1 MSACEQWVIEPPDEL
16 VTEAARLRASGALG
30 KPGPLSRLF
39 EFLLGRS
46 GGSAPKEIEIAVAVF
61 NKRSDFDIGQDALVR
76 VYVHKLR
83 KRLEEYYLRNPGERR
98 IGIPKG
104 EYRLVVADTP
114 AAVAEVGLKPAAQG
128 CANAAGAGCAG
139 AADLQVKE
147 PPKLQRKAPVGVVLA
162 FVLGVVLA
170 AAAALLV
177 NVERAQ
183 PATAAASASPIWSS
197 LLADDLPVTI
207 VVGDYYLLGEV
218 DKSGDVKRLVREFD
232 INSEADFID
241 YLELNP
247 SSSQQYRNLH
257 LTYLPTGTAVALADV
272 SALLQGR
279 KQVRIKL
286 MSELDGE
293 TLRTSHVIYI
303 GYLSG
308 LGMLGDFVFGASRL
322 RLQGT
327 YDQLVDSTTERS
339 YVARMPQT
347 PERSFVDYGYFATM
361 QGPAGN
367 RIIVVAGTR
376 DNGVMQS
383 AAAATDPKALAAW
396 VAQSGHSQAFES
408 LTEVQ
413 GVDRTN
419 LSTSRIFVAPLD

>member
-1 MSACEQWVIEPPDEL
+1 MSACEQWVIEPSDEL
-16 VTEAARLRASGALG
+16 VAEAARLRASGALG

-83 KRLEEYYLRNPGERR
+83 RRLEEYYLRNPGERR

-104 EYRLVVADTP
+104 EYRLVVGGVP
-114 AAVAEVGLKPAAQG
+114 AAVAEVGLKP
-128 CANAAGAGCAG
+128 
-139 AADLQVKE
+139 DLQ
-147 PPKLQRKAPVGVVLA
+147 PKNKRQSHIGVLLA

-170 AAAALLV
+170 VAGALVV

-183 PATAAASASPIWSS
+183 PAAANASSSPIWSA

-218 DKSGDVKRLVREFD
+218 DQSGDVKRLVREFD

-247 SSSQQYRNLH
+247 GSSQQYRNLR

-272 SALLQGR
+272 SALLAGR

-293 TLRTSHVIYI
+293 TLRTSHVVYI

-322 RLQGT
+322 RLRGT

-347 PERSFVDYGYFATM
+347 PARSFVDYGYFATM

-383 AAAATDPKALAAW
+383 AAAATDPKTLAAW
-396 VAQSGHSQAFES
+396 VAESGHSQAFES

>member
-1 MSACEQWVIEPPDEL
+1 
-16 VTEAARLRASGALG
+16 
-30 KPGPLSRLF
+30 
-39 EFLLGRS
+39 
-46 GGSAPKEIEIAVAVF
+46 
-61 NKRSDFDIGQDALVR
+61 
-76 VYVHKLR
+76 
-83 KRLEEYYLRNPGERR
+83 
-98 IGIPKG
+98 
-104 EYRLVVADTP
+104 
-114 AAVAEVGLKPAAQG
+114 
-128 CANAAGAGCAG
+128 
-139 AADLQVKE
+139 
-147 PPKLQRKAPVGVVLA
+147 
-162 FVLGVVLA
+162 
-170 AAAALLV
+170 V

-183 PATAAASASPIWSS
+183 PAAANASSSPIWSA

-218 DKSGDVKRLVREFD
+218 DQSGDVKRLVREFG
-232 INSEADFID
+232 INSEAEFID

-247 SSSQQYRNLH
+247 GSAQQYRNLR

-272 SALLQGR
+272 SALLAGR
-279 KQVRIKL
+279 KHVRIKL
-286 MSELDGE
+286 MSELDGD
-293 TLRTSHVIYI
+293 TLRTSHVVYI

-383 AAAATDPKALAAW
+383 ATAATDPKTLAAW
-396 VAQSGHSQAFES
+396 VAESGHSQAFES

>member
-1 MSACEQWVIEPPDEL
+1 MSACEQWVIELPDEL
-16 VTEAARLRASGALG
+16 VSEAARLRASGALG

-46 GGSAPKEIEIAVAVF
+46 GGSTPKEIEIAVAVF
-61 NKRSDFDIGQDALVR
+61 NKKSDFDIGQDALVR

-83 KRLEEYYLRNPGERR
+83 KRLEEYYLRNPGARR
-98 IGIPKG
+98 MVIPKG
-104 EYRLVVADTP
+104 EYRLVVE
-114 AAVAEVGLKPAAQG
+114 AVPGAVVEVVQERVGLKP
-128 CANAAGAGCAG
+128 
-139 AADLQVKE
+139 DLQPDNKRQSHAAVI
-147 PPKLQRKAPVGVVLA
+147 LA

-170 AAAALLV
+170 VGAALVV
-177 NVERAQ
+177 NMQRAKPQ
-183 PATAAASASPIWSS
+183 AASASPIWSS

-218 DKSGDVKRLVREFD
+218 DQSGDVKRLVREFN
-232 INSEADFID
+232 INSEAEFID
-241 YLELNP
+241 YLELHP
-247 SSSQQYRNLH
+247 SSAQQYRNLR

-272 SALLQGR
+272 SALLAGR

-293 TLRTSHVIYI
+293 TLRTSHVVYI

-339 YVARMPQT
+339 YTARMPQT

-383 AAAATDPKALAAW
+383 ATAATDPKTLAAW
-396 VAQSGHSQAFES
+396 VAESGHSQAFES

>member
-1 MSACEQWVIEPPDEL
+1 MSACEQWVIEPSDEL
-16 VTEAARLRASGALG
+16 VAEAARLRASGALG

-83 KRLEEYYLRNPGERR
+83 RRLEEYYLRNPGERR

-104 EYRLVVADTP
+104 EYRLVVAGVP
-114 AAVAEVGLKPAAQG
+114 AAVAEVGLKP
-128 CANAAGAGCAG
+128 
-139 AADLQVKE
+139 DLQ
-147 PPKLQRKAPVGVVLA
+147 PKNKRQSHIGVLLA

-170 AAAALLV
+170 VAGALVV
-177 NVERAQ
+177 NLERAQ
-183 PATAAASASPIWSS
+183 PAAANASSSPIWSA

-218 DKSGDVKRLVREFD
+218 DQSGDVKRLVREFD

-247 SSSQQYRNLH
+247 GSSQQYRNLR

-272 SALLQGR
+272 SALLAGR

-293 TLRTSHVIYI
+293 TLRTSHVVYI

-347 PERSFVDYGYFATM
+347 PARSFVDYGYFATM

-383 AAAATDPKALAAW
+383 AAAATDPKTLAAW
-396 VAQSGHSQAFES
+396 VAESGHSQAFES

>member
-1 MSACEQWVIEPPDEL
+1 
-16 VTEAARLRASGALG
+16 
-30 KPGPLSRLF
+30 
-39 EFLLGRS
+39 
-46 GGSAPKEIEIAVAVF
+46 
-61 NKRSDFDIGQDALVR
+61 
-76 VYVHKLR
+76 
-83 KRLEEYYLRNPGERR
+83 
-98 IGIPKG
+98 
-104 EYRLVVADTP
+104 
-114 AAVAEVGLKPAAQG
+114 
-128 CANAAGAGCAG
+128 
-139 AADLQVKE
+139 
-147 PPKLQRKAPVGVVLA
+147 VVLA
-162 FVLGVVLA
+162 VG
-170 AAAALLV
+170 AALVV
-177 NVERAQ
+177 NMQRAK
-183 PATAAASASPIWSS
+183 PEAASASPIWSS

-218 DKSGDVKRLVREFD
+218 DQSGDVKRLVREFN
-232 INSEADFID
+232 INSEAEFID
-241 YLELNP
+241 YLELHP
-247 SSSQQYRNLH
+247 SSAQQYRNLR

-272 SALLQGR
+272 SALLAGR

-293 TLRTSHVIYI
+293 TLRTSHVVYI

-339 YVARMPQT
+339 YTARMPQT

-383 AAAATDPKALAAW
+383 AAAATDPKSLAAW
-396 VAQSGHSQAFES
+396 VAESGHSQGFES

-419 LSTSRIFVAPLD
+419 LSTNRIFVAPLD

>member
-16 VTEAARLRASGALG
+16 VTAAARLRASGALG

-39 EFLLGRS
+39 DFLLGRS

-61 NKRSDFDIGQDALVR
+61 NKKSDFDIAQDALVR

-83 KRLEEYYLRNPGERR
+83 KRLDEYHLRNPGERR
-98 IGIPKG
+98 IVIPKG
-104 EYRLVVADTP
+104 EYRLVVEG
-114 AAVAEVGLKPAAQG
+114 AEVGAQRVGLKP
-128 CANAAGAGCAG
+128 
-139 AADLQVKE
+139 DLQVNN
-147 PPKLQRKAPVGVVLA
+147 PRRGVILA
-162 FVLGVVLA
+162 FLLGVVLA
-170 AAAALLV
+170 VAGALVVNLVRARPEAAS
-177 NVERAQ
+177 
-183 PATAAASASPIWSS
+183 ASASPIWAS

-218 DKSGDVKRLVREFD
+218 DKSGDVKRLVREFN
-232 INSEADFID
+232 INSEAEFID

-247 SSSQQYRNLH
+247 GSSQQYRNLR

-272 SALLQGR
+272 SALLAGR
-279 KQVRIKL
+279 KQAHIKL
-286 MSELDGE
+286 MSELDAE
-293 TLRTSHVIYI
+293 TLRTSHVVYI

-327 YDQLVDSTTERS
+327 YDQLVDSTNERS

-347 PERSFVDYGYFATM
+347 AERSFVDYGYFATM

-383 AAAATDPKALAAW
+383 ATAATDPKTLAAW
-396 VAQSGHSQAFES
+396 VAESGHSQAFES

-419 LSTSRIFVAPLD
+419 LSTNRIFVAPLE

>member
-1 MSACEQWVIEPPDEL
+1 MSACEQWVIELPDEL
-16 VTEAARLRASGALG
+16 VSEAARLRASGALG

-46 GGSAPKEIEIAVAVF
+46 GGSTPKEIEIAVAVF
-61 NKRSDFDIGQDALVR
+61 NKKSDFDIGQDALVR

-83 KRLEEYYLRNPGERR
+83 KRLEEYYLRNPGARR
-98 IGIPKG
+98 MVIPKG
-104 EYRLVVADTP
+104 EYRLVVE
-114 AAVAEVGLKPAAQG
+114 AVPGAVVEVVQERVGLKP
-128 CANAAGAGCAG
+128 
-139 AADLQVKE
+139 DLQPDNKRQSHAAVI
-147 PPKLQRKAPVGVVLA
+147 LA

-170 AAAALLV
+170 VGAALVV
-177 NVERAQ
+177 NMQRAKPQ
-183 PATAAASASPIWSS
+183 AASASPIWSS

-218 DKSGDVKRLVREFD
+218 DQSGDVKRLVREFN
-232 INSEADFID
+232 INSEAEFID
-241 YLELNP
+241 YLELHP
-247 SSSQQYRNLH
+247 SSAQQYRNLR

-272 SALLQGR
+272 SALLAGR

-293 TLRTSHVIYI
+293 TLRTSHVVYI

-339 YVARMPQT
+339 YTARMPQT

-383 AAAATDPKALAAW
+383 AAAATDPKTLAAW
-396 VAQSGHSQAFES
+396 VAESGHSQAFES

-419 LSTSRIFVAPLD
+419 LSASRIFVAPLD

>member
-1 MSACEQWVIEPPDEL
+1 MSACEQWVIELPDEL
-16 VTEAARLRASGALG
+16 VSEAARLRASGALG

-46 GGSAPKEIEIAVAVF
+46 GGSTPKEIEIAVAVF
-61 NKRSDFDIGQDALVR
+61 NKKSDFDIGQDALVR

-83 KRLEEYYLRNPGERR
+83 KRLEEYYLRNPGARR
-98 IGIPKG
+98 MVIPKG
-104 EYRLVVADTP
+104 EYRLVVE
-114 AAVAEVGLKPAAQG
+114 AVPGAVVEVVQERVGLKP
-128 CANAAGAGCAG
+128 
-139 AADLQVKE
+139 DLQPDNKRQSHAAVI
-147 PPKLQRKAPVGVVLA
+147 LA

-170 AAAALLV
+170 VSAALVV
-177 NVERAQ
+177 NMQRAKPQ
-183 PATAAASASPIWSS
+183 AASASPIWSS

-218 DKSGDVKRLVREFD
+218 DQSGDVKRLVREFN
-232 INSEADFID
+232 INSEAEFID
-241 YLELNP
+241 YLELHP
-247 SSSQQYRNLH
+247 SSAQQYRNLR

-272 SALLQGR
+272 SALLAGR

-293 TLRTSHVIYI
+293 TLRTSHVVYI

-339 YVARMPQT
+339 YTARMPQT

-383 AAAATDPKALAAW
+383 AAAATDPKSLAAW
-396 VAQSGHSQAFES
+396 VAESGHSQGFES

-419 LSTSRIFVAPLD
+419 LSTNRIFVAPLD

>member
-1 MSACEQWVIEPPDEL
+1 MSACEQWVIEPADEL
-16 VTEAARLRASGALG
+16 VTEAARVRASGALG

-61 NKRSDFDIGQDALVR
+61 NKKADFDIAQDALVR

-83 KRLEEYYLRNPGERR
+83 KKLEEYSLRNPGARR
-98 IGIPKG
+98 IVIPKG
-104 EYRLVVADTP
+104 EYRLVVEGIP
-114 AAVAEVGLKPAAQG
+114 VAVAEVGPKP
-128 CANAAGAGCAG
+128 
-139 AADLQVKE
+139 DLQPTNKR
-147 PPKLQRKAPVGVVLA
+147 QSYVGVVLA
-162 FVLGVVLA
+162 FVLGLA
-170 AAAALLV
+170 FAVAGTLW
-177 NVERAQ
+177 
-183 PATAAASASPIWSS
+183 ATAQRERPAASSSAASPIWSS

-218 DKSGDVKRLVREFD
+218 DQSGDVKRLVREFN
-232 INSEADFID
+232 INSEAEFID
-241 YLELNP
+241 YLEVNP
-247 SSSQQYRNLH
+247 GSAQQYRNLR

-272 SALLQGR
+272 SALLAGR

-293 TLRTSHVIYI
+293 TLRTSHVVYI

-339 YVARMPQT
+339 YTARMPQT

-396 VAQSGHSQAFES
+396 VAESGHSQAFES

-419 LSTSRIFVAPLD
+419 LSTNRIFVAPLD

>member
-1 MSACEQWVIEPPDEL
+1 MSACEQWVIELPDEL
-16 VTEAARLRASGALG
+16 VSEAARLRASGALG

-46 GGSAPKEIEIAVAVF
+46 GGSTPKEIEIAVAVF
-61 NKRSDFDIGQDALVR
+61 NKKSDFDIGQDALVR

-83 KRLEEYYLRNPGERR
+83 KRLEEYYLRNPGARR
-98 IGIPKG
+98 MVIPKG
-104 EYRLVVADTP
+104 EYRLVVE
-114 AAVAEVGLKPAAQG
+114 AVPGAVVEVVQERVGLKP
-128 CANAAGAGCAG
+128 
-139 AADLQVKE
+139 DLQPDNKRQSHAAVI
-147 PPKLQRKAPVGVVLA
+147 LA

-170 AAAALLV
+170 VGAALVV
-177 NVERAQ
+177 NMQRAKPQ
-183 PATAAASASPIWSS
+183 AASASPIWSS

-218 DKSGDVKRLVREFD
+218 DQSGDVKRLVREFN
-232 INSEADFID
+232 INSEAEFID
-241 YLELNP
+241 YLELHP
-247 SSSQQYRNLH
+247 SSAQQYRNLR

-272 SALLQGR
+272 SALLAGR

-293 TLRTSHVIYI
+293 TLRTSHVVYI

-339 YVARMPQT
+339 YTARMPQT

-383 AAAATDPKALAAW
+383 AAAATDPKSLAAW
-396 VAQSGHSQAFES
+396 VAESGHSQGFES

-419 LSTSRIFVAPLD
+419 LSTNRIFVAPLD

>member
-1 MSACEQWVIEPPDEL
+1 
-16 VTEAARLRASGALG
+16 
-30 KPGPLSRLF
+30 
-39 EFLLGRS
+39 
-46 GGSAPKEIEIAVAVF
+46 
-61 NKRSDFDIGQDALVR
+61 
-76 VYVHKLR
+76 
-83 KRLEEYYLRNPGERR
+83 
-98 IGIPKG
+98 
-104 EYRLVVADTP
+104 LVVAGVP
-114 AAVAEVGLKPAAQG
+114 AAVAEVGLKP
-128 CANAAGAGCAG
+128 
-139 AADLQVKE
+139 DLQVKE
-147 PPKLQRKAPVGVVLA
+147 QPKLLRTPRVGVVLA
-162 FVLGVVLA
+162 FVLGVVVA
-170 AAAALLV
+170 VAGALVV

-183 PATAAASASPIWSS
+183 PAAASASASPIWSS

-218 DKSGDVKRLVREFD
+218 DKSGDVQRLVREFG
-232 INSEADFID
+232 INSEAEFID

-247 SSSQQYRNLH
+247 GSAQQYRNLR

-272 SALLQGR
+272 SALLAGR
-279 KQVRIKL
+279 KQMRIKL
-286 MSELDGE
+286 MSELDGD
-293 TLRTSHVIYI
+293 TLRTSHVVYI

-327 YDQLVDSTTERS
+327 YDQLIDSTTERS

-383 AAAATDPKALAAW
+383 ATAATDPKTLAAW
-396 VAQSGHSQAFES
+396 VAESGHSQAFES

>member
-1 MSACEQWVIEPPDEL
+1 MSACEQWVIELPDEL
-16 VTEAARLRASGALG
+16 VSEAARLRASGALG

-46 GGSAPKEIEIAVAVF
+46 GGSTPKEIEIAVAVF
-61 NKRSDFDIGQDALVR
+61 NKKSDFDIGQDALVR

-83 KRLEEYYLRNPGERR
+83 KRLEEYYLRNPGARR
-98 IGIPKG
+98 MVIPKG
-104 EYRLVVADTP
+104 EYRLVVE
-114 AAVAEVGLKPAAQG
+114 AVPGAVVEVVQERVGLKP
-128 CANAAGAGCAG
+128 
-139 AADLQVKE
+139 DLQPDNKRQSHAAVI
-147 PPKLQRKAPVGVVLA
+147 LA

-170 AAAALLV
+170 VGAALVV
-177 NVERAQ
+177 NMQRAKPQ
-183 PATAAASASPIWSS
+183 AASASPIWSS

-218 DKSGDVKRLVREFD
+218 DQSGDVKRLVREFN
-232 INSEADFID
+232 INSEAEFID
-241 YLELNP
+241 YLELHP
-247 SSSQQYRNLH
+247 SSAQQYRNLR

-272 SALLQGR
+272 SALLAGR

-293 TLRTSHVIYI
+293 TLRTSHVVYI

-327 YDQLVDSTTERS
+327 DDQLVDSTTERS
-339 YVARMPQT
+339 YTARMPQT

-383 AAAATDPKALAAW
+383 AAAATDPKSLAAW
-396 VAQSGHSQAFES
+396 VAESGHSQGFES

-419 LSTSRIFVAPLD
+419 LSTNRIFVAPLD

>member
-1 MSACEQWVIEPPDEL
+1 MSACEQWVIELPDEL
-16 VTEAARLRASGALG
+16 VSEAARLRASGALG

-46 GGSAPKEIEIAVAVF
+46 GGSTPKEIEIAVAVF
-61 NKRSDFDIGQDALVR
+61 NKKSDFDIGQDALVR

-83 KRLEEYYLRNPGERR
+83 KRLEEYYLRNPGARR
-98 IGIPKG
+98 MVIPKG
-104 EYRLVVADTP
+104 EYRLVVE
-114 AAVAEVGLKPAAQG
+114 AVPGAVVEVVQERVGLKP
-128 CANAAGAGCAG
+128 
-139 AADLQVKE
+139 DLQRDNKRQSHAAVI
-147 PPKLQRKAPVGVVLA
+147 LA

-170 AAAALLV
+170 VGAALVV
-177 NVERAQ
+177 NMQRAKPQ
-183 PATAAASASPIWSS
+183 AASASPIWSS

-218 DKSGDVKRLVREFD
+218 DQSGDVKRLVREFN
-232 INSEADFID
+232 INSEAEFID
-241 YLELNP
+241 YLELHP
-247 SSSQQYRNLH
+247 SSAQQYRNLR

-272 SALLQGR
+272 SALLAGR

-293 TLRTSHVIYI
+293 TLRTSHVVYI

-339 YVARMPQT
+339 YTARMPQT

-383 AAAATDPKALAAW
+383 AAAATDPKSLAAW
-396 VAQSGHSQAFES
+396 VAESGHSQGFES

-419 LSTSRIFVAPLD
+419 LSTNRIFVAPLD

>member
-1 MSACEQWVIEPPDEL
+1 MSACEQWVIEPSDEL
-16 VTEAARLRASGALG
+16 VAEAERLRASAVLG

-39 EFLLGRS
+39 DFLLGRS

-61 NKRSDFDIGQDALVR
+61 NKKSDFDIGQDALVR

-83 KRLEEYYLRNPGERR
+83 KRLDEYYLRNPKERR
-98 IGIPKG
+98 IVIPKG
-104 EYRLVVADTP
+104 EYRLLVVAGVP
-114 AAVAEVGLKPAAQG
+114 APVAEVAPQRVGLKPE
-128 CANAAGAGCAG
+128 
-139 AADLQVKE
+139 LR
-147 PPKLQRKAPVGVVLA
+147 PKNRRTAVILA
-162 FVLGVVLA
+162 FALGVVLA
-170 AAAALLV
+170 VVGALLL
-177 NVERAQ
+177 NVERAT
-183 PATAAASASPIWSS
+183 PAAASASSSPIWSS

-218 DKSGDVKRLVREFD
+218 DQSGAVQRLVREFS
-232 INSEADFID
+232 INSEAEFID

-247 SSSQQYRNLH
+247 GSSQQYRNLR

-272 SALLQGR
+272 SALLAGR

-293 TLRTSHVIYI
+293 TLRTSHVVYI

-327 YDQLVDSTTERS
+327 YDQLVDSTTDRS
-339 YVARMPQT
+339 YVARIPQT

-383 AAAATDPKALAAW
+383 ATAATDPKTLAAW
-396 VAQSGHSQAFES
+396 VAESGHSQAFES

-419 LSTSRIFVAPLD
+419 LSTTRIFVAPLD

>member
-1 MSACEQWVIEPPDEL
+1 MSACEQWVIELPDEL
-16 VTEAARLRASGALG
+16 VSEAARLRASGALG

-46 GGSAPKEIEIAVAVF
+46 GGSTPKEIEIAVAVF
-61 NKRSDFDIGQDALVR
+61 NKKSDFDIGQDALVR

-83 KRLEEYYLRNPGERR
+83 KRLEEYYLRNPGARR
-98 IGIPKG
+98 MVIPKG
-104 EYRLVVADTP
+104 EYRLVVE
-114 AAVAEVGLKPAAQG
+114 AVPGAVVEVVQERVGLKP
-128 CANAAGAGCAG
+128 
-139 AADLQVKE
+139 DLQPDNKRQSHAAVI
-147 PPKLQRKAPVGVVLA
+147 LA

-170 AAAALLV
+170 VGAALVV
-177 NVERAQ
+177 NMQRAKPQ
-183 PATAAASASPIWSS
+183 AASASPIWSS

-218 DKSGDVKRLVREFD
+218 DQSGDVKRLVREFN
-232 INSEADFID
+232 INSEAEFID
-241 YLELNP
+241 YLELHP
-247 SSSQQYRNLH
+247 SSAQQYRNLR

-272 SALLQGR
+272 SALLAGR

-293 TLRTSHVIYI
+293 TLRTSHVVYI

-339 YVARMPQT
+339 YTARMPQT

-383 AAAATDPKALAAW
+383 AAAATDPKSLAAW
-396 VAQSGHSQAFES
+396 VAESGHSRGFES

-419 LSTSRIFVAPLD
+419 LSTNRIFVAPLD

>member
-1 MSACEQWVIEPPDEL
+1 MSACEQWVFEVADEL
-16 VTEAARLRASGALG
+16 AAEAQRLRAGGVLG

-39 EFLLGRS
+39 DFLLSRS
-46 GGSAPKEIEIAVAVF
+46 GGSSAPKEIEIAVAVF
-61 NKRSDFDIGQDALVR
+61 NKRSDFDFGQDALVR

-83 KRLEEYYLRNPGERR
+83 KRLEEYYLRNPSERR

-104 EYRLVVADTP
+104 EYRLVVAGVP
-114 AAVAEVGLKPAAQG
+114 AAVAEVGLKP
-128 CANAAGAGCAG
+128 
-139 AADLQVKE
+139 DLQVKE
-147 PPKLQRKAPVGVVLA
+147 QPKLLRTPRVGVVLA
-162 FVLGVVLA
+162 FVLGMVVA
-170 AAAALLV
+170 VAGALVV

-183 PATAAASASPIWSS
+183 PAAASASASPIWSS

-218 DKSGDVKRLVREFD
+218 DKSGDVQRLVREFG
-232 INSEADFID
+232 INSEAEFID

-247 SSSQQYRNLH
+247 GSAQQYRNLR

-272 SALLQGR
+272 SALLAGR

-286 MSELDGE
+286 MSELDGD
-293 TLRTSHVIYI
+293 TLRTSHVVYI

-383 AAAATDPKALAAW
+383 ATAATDPKTLAAW
-396 VAQSGHSQAFES
+396 VAESGHSQAFES

>member
-1 MSACEQWVIEPPDEL
+1 MSACEQWVIELPDEL
-16 VTEAARLRASGALG
+16 VSEAARLRASGALG

-46 GGSAPKEIEIAVAVF
+46 GGSTPKEIEIAVAVF
-61 NKRSDFDIGQDALVR
+61 NKKSDFDIGQDALVR

-83 KRLEEYYLRNPGERR
+83 KRLEEYYLRNPGARR
-98 IGIPKG
+98 MVIPKG
-104 EYRLVVADTP
+104 EYRLVVE
-114 AAVAEVGLKPAAQG
+114 AVPGAVVEVVQERVGLKP
-128 CANAAGAGCAG
+128 
-139 AADLQVKE
+139 DLQPDNKRQSHAAVI
-147 PPKLQRKAPVGVVLA
+147 LA

-170 AAAALLV
+170 VGAALVV
-177 NVERAQ
+177 NMQRAK
-183 PATAAASASPIWSS
+183 PEAASASPIWSS

-218 DKSGDVKRLVREFD
+218 DQSGDVKRLVREFN
-232 INSEADFID
+232 INSEAEFID
-241 YLELNP
+241 YLELHP
-247 SSSQQYRNLH
+247 SSAQQYRNLR

-272 SALLQGR
+272 SALLAGR

-293 TLRTSHVIYI
+293 TLRTSHVVYI

-339 YVARMPQT
+339 YTARMPQT

-383 AAAATDPKALAAW
+383 AAAATDPKSLAAW
-396 VAQSGHSQAFES
+396 VAESGHSQGFES

-419 LSTSRIFVAPLD
+419 LSTNRIFVAPLD

>member
-1 MSACEQWVIEPPDEL
+1 MSACEQWVIELPDEL
-16 VTEAARLRASGALG
+16 VSEAARLRASGALG

-46 GGSAPKEIEIAVAVF
+46 GGSTPKEIEIAVAVF
-61 NKRSDFDIGQDALVR
+61 NKKSDFDIGQDALVR

-83 KRLEEYYLRNPGERR
+83 KRLEEYYLRNPGARR
-98 IGIPKG
+98 MVIPKG
-104 EYRLVVADTP
+104 EYRLVVE
-114 AAVAEVGLKPAAQG
+114 AVPGAVVEVVQERVGLKP
-128 CANAAGAGCAG
+128 
-139 AADLQVKE
+139 DLQPDNKRQSHAAVI
-147 PPKLQRKAPVGVVLA
+147 LA

-170 AAAALLV
+170 VGAALVV
-177 NVERAQ
+177 NMQRAKPQ
-183 PATAAASASPIWSS
+183 AASASPIWSS

-218 DKSGDVKRLVREFD
+218 DQSGDVKRLVREFN
-232 INSEADFID
+232 INSEAEFID
-241 YLELNP
+241 YLELRP
-247 SSSQQYRNLH
+247 SSAQQYRNLR

-272 SALLQGR
+272 SALLAGR

-293 TLRTSHVIYI
+293 TLRTSHVVYI

-339 YVARMPQT
+339 YTARMPQT

-383 AAAATDPKALAAW
+383 AAAATDPKSLAAW
-396 VAQSGHSQAFES
+396 VAESGHSQGFES

-419 LSTSRIFVAPLD
+419 LSTNRIFVAPLD

>member
-1 MSACEQWVIEPPDEL
+1 MSACEQWVIELPDEL
-16 VTEAARLRASGALG
+16 VSEAARLRASGALG

-46 GGSAPKEIEIAVAVF
+46 GGSTPKEIEIAVAVF
-61 NKRSDFDIGQDALVR
+61 NKKSDFDIGQDALVR

-83 KRLEEYYLRNPGERR
+83 KRLEEYYLRNPGARR
-98 IGIPKG
+98 MVIPKG
-104 EYRLVVADTP
+104 EYRLVVE
-114 AAVAEVGLKPAAQG
+114 AVPGAVVEVVQERVGLKP
-128 CANAAGAGCAG
+128 
-139 AADLQVKE
+139 DLQPDNKRQSHAAVI
-147 PPKLQRKAPVGVVLA
+147 LA

-170 AAAALLV
+170 VGAALVV
-177 NVERAQ
+177 NMQRAKPQ
-183 PATAAASASPIWSS
+183 AASASPIWSS

-218 DKSGDVKRLVREFD
+218 DQSGDVKRLVREFN
-232 INSEADFID
+232 INSEAEFID
-241 YLELNP
+241 YLELHP
-247 SSSQQYRNLH
+247 GSAQQYRNLR

-272 SALLQGR
+272 SALLAGR

-293 TLRTSHVIYI
+293 TLRTSHVVYI

-339 YVARMPQT
+339 YTARMPQT

-383 AAAATDPKALAAW
+383 AAAATDPKSLAAW
-396 VAQSGHSQAFES
+396 VAESGHSRGFES

-419 LSTSRIFVAPLD
+419 LSTNRIFVAPLD

>member
-1 MSACEQWVIEPPDEL
+1 MSACEQWVIELPDEL
-16 VTEAARLRASGALG
+16 VSEAARLRASGALG

-46 GGSAPKEIEIAVAVF
+46 GGSTPKEIEIAVAVF
-61 NKRSDFDIGQDALVR
+61 NKKSDFDIGQDALVR

-83 KRLEEYYLRNPGERR
+83 KRLEEYYLRNPGARR
-98 IGIPKG
+98 MVIPKG
-104 EYRLVVADTP
+104 EYRLVVE
-114 AAVAEVGLKPAAQG
+114 AVPGAVVEVVQERVGLKP
-128 CANAAGAGCAG
+128 
-139 AADLQVKE
+139 DLQPDNKRQSHAAVI
-147 PPKLQRKAPVGVVLA
+147 LA

-170 AAAALLV
+170 VGAALVV
-177 NVERAQ
+177 NMQRAKPQ
-183 PATAAASASPIWSS
+183 AASASPIWSS

-218 DKSGDVKRLVREFD
+218 DQSGDVKRLVREFN
-232 INSEADFID
+232 INSEAEFID
-241 YLELNP
+241 YLELHP
-247 SSSQQYRNLH
+247 SSAQQYRNLR

-272 SALLQGR
+272 SALLAGR

-293 TLRTSHVIYI
+293 TLRTSHVVYI

-383 AAAATDPKALAAW
+383 AAAATDPKSLAAW
-396 VAQSGHSQAFES
+396 VAESGHSQGFES

-419 LSTSRIFVAPLD
+419 LSTNRIFVAPLD

>member
-1 MSACEQWVIEPPDEL
+1 MSACEQWVIELPDEL
-16 VTEAARLRASGALG
+16 VSEAARLRASGALG

-46 GGSAPKEIEIAVAVF
+46 GGSTPKEIEIAVAVF
-61 NKRSDFDIGQDALVR
+61 NKKSDFDIGQDALVR

-83 KRLEEYYLRNPGERR
+83 KRLEEYYLRNPGARR
-98 IGIPKG
+98 MVIPKG
-104 EYRLVVADTP
+104 EYRLVVE
-114 AAVAEVGLKPAAQG
+114 AVPGAVVEVVQERVGLKP
-128 CANAAGAGCAG
+128 
-139 AADLQVKE
+139 DLQPDNKRQSHAAVI
-147 PPKLQRKAPVGVVLA
+147 LA

-170 AAAALLV
+170 VGAALVV
-177 NVERAQ
+177 NMQRAKPQ
-183 PATAAASASPIWSS
+183 AASASPIWSS

-218 DKSGDVKRLVREFD
+218 DQSGDVKRLVREFN
-232 INSEADFID
+232 INSEAEFID
-241 YLELNP
+241 YLELHP
-247 SSSQQYRNLH
+247 SSAQQYRNLR

-272 SALLQGR
+272 SALLAGR

-293 TLRTSHVIYI
+293 TLRTSHVVYI

-339 YVARMPQT
+339 YTARMPQT

-383 AAAATDPKALAAW
+383 AAAATDPKTLAAW
-396 VAQSGHSQAFES
+396 VAESGHSQAFES

>member
-1 MSACEQWVIEPPDEL
+1 MSACEQWVFEVADEL
-16 VTEAARLRASGALG
+16 AAEAQRLRAGGVLG

-39 EFLLGRS
+39 DFLLSRS
-46 GGSAPKEIEIAVAVF
+46 GGSSAPKEIEIAVAVF

-83 KRLEEYYLRNPGERR
+83 KRLEEYYLRNPGARR
-98 IGIPKG
+98 MVIPKG
-104 EYRLVVADTP
+104 EYRLVVE
-114 AAVAEVGLKPAAQG
+114 AVPGAVVEVVQERVGLKP
-128 CANAAGAGCAG
+128 
-139 AADLQVKE
+139 DLQPDNKRQSHAAVI
-147 PPKLQRKAPVGVVLA
+147 LA

-170 AAAALLV
+170 VGAALVV
-177 NVERAQ
+177 NMQRAK
-183 PATAAASASPIWSS
+183 PEAASASPIWSS

-218 DKSGDVKRLVREFD
+218 DQSGDVKRLVREFN
-232 INSEADFID
+232 INSEAEFID
-241 YLELNP
+241 YLELHP
-247 SSSQQYRNLH
+247 SSAQQYRNLR

-272 SALLQGR
+272 SALLAGR

-293 TLRTSHVIYI
+293 TLRTSHVVYI

-339 YVARMPQT
+339 YTARMPQT

-383 AAAATDPKALAAW
+383 AAAATDPKSLAAW
-396 VAQSGHSQAFES
+396 VAESGHSQGFES

-419 LSTSRIFVAPLD
+419 LSTNRIFVAPLD

>member
-30 KPGPLSRLF
+30 KPGPLLRLF

-61 NKRSDFDIGQDALVR
+61 NKKSDFDIGQDALVR

-83 KRLEEYYLRNPGERR
+83 KRLEEFYLRNPGDRR
-98 IGIPKG
+98 IVIPKG
-104 EYRLVVADTP
+104 EYRLVVDNVP
-114 AAVAEVGLKPAAQG
+114 AVAEVGLKPE
-128 CANAAGAGCAG
+128 
-139 AADLQVKE
+139 LQPNKPRGGLILSFVM
-147 PPKLQRKAPVGVVLA
+147 GMVLA
-162 FVLGVVLA
+162 VAG
-170 AAAALLV
+170 ALLV
-177 NVERAQ
+177 GAARAR
-183 PATAAASASPIWSS
+183 PEGTSASASPIWSS

-218 DKSGDVKRLVREFD
+218 DQSGDVKRLVREFN
-232 INSEADFID
+232 INSEAEFID

-247 SSSQQYRNLH
+247 SSAQQYRNLR
-257 LTYLPTGTAVALADV
+257 LTYLPTGTAVALADI
-272 SALLQGR
+272 SALLAGR

-293 TLRTSHVIYI
+293 TLRTSHVVYI

-347 PERSFVDYGYFATM
+347 PERSFVDYGYFASM
-361 QGPAGN
+361 QSPAGN

-396 VAQSGHSQAFES
+396 VAESGHSQAFES

-419 LSTSRIFVAPLD
+419 LSTNRIFVAPLE

>member
-1 MSACEQWVIEPPDEL
+1 MSACEQWVIELPDEL
-16 VTEAARLRASGALG
+16 VSEAARLRASGALG

-39 EFLLGRS
+39 EFLLGCS
-46 GGSAPKEIEIAVAVF
+46 GGSTLKEIEIAVAVF
-61 NKRSDFDIGQDALVR
+61 NKKSDFDIGQDALVR

-83 KRLEEYYLRNPGERR
+83 KRLEEYYLRNPGARR
-98 IGIPKG
+98 MVIPKG
-104 EYRLVVADTP
+104 EYRLVVE
-114 AAVAEVGLKPAAQG
+114 AVPGAVVEVVQERVGLKP
-128 CANAAGAGCAG
+128 
-139 AADLQVKE
+139 DLQPDNKRQSHAAVI
-147 PPKLQRKAPVGVVLA
+147 LA

-170 AAAALLV
+170 VGAALVV
-177 NVERAQ
+177 NMQRAK
-183 PATAAASASPIWSS
+183 PEAASASPIWSS

-218 DKSGDVKRLVREFD
+218 DQSGDVKRLVREFN
-232 INSEADFID
+232 INSEAEFID
-241 YLELNP
+241 YLELHP
-247 SSSQQYRNLH
+247 SSAQQYRNLR

-272 SALLQGR
+272 SALLAGR

-293 TLRTSHVIYI
+293 TLRTSHVVYI

-339 YVARMPQT
+339 YTARMPQT

-383 AAAATDPKALAAW
+383 AAAATDPKSLAAW
-396 VAQSGHSQAFES
+396 VAESGHSQGFES

-419 LSTSRIFVAPLD
+419 LSTNRIFVAPLD